1 MRNGNNRKGSC
12 LSNNQEN
19 SSSYC
24 EQHKPV
30 LVRFLNVPVL
40 VLLIAITVIIILPSG
55 VAFGQY
61 MVQPVELKLPSRVNK
76 EIRTALRI
84 HSQEDTQNLEIELKV
99 VELSQSPDSE
109 WQIFDPDPNNKV
121 DYVEGFDVSKLSS
134 CSDWIRLS
142 TSKVELGPLAE
153 VPVEV
158 IIRVPPRV
166 HGFYSAGILT
176 TYRVA
181 PEGTDVGYLL
191 RYLIP
196 VLIEIQGRTIQPKIK
211 LLNVNMEHVPALGD
225 KEATTNVAVS
235 VENIGDTYSRLKPM
249 ARLEGYQDGH
259 WRLITRAEF
268 RDTGIIPGSQLHLE
282 ADIMRALPSGK
293 YKLAGAIY
301 VDGRPGGAIQ
311 KEIDFVGDPSL
322 NKAATD
328 APLDLSIADKAI
340 TEIIINGN
348 PGSTRTQVLNI
359 HNASDST
366 VNIQTLF
373 ALPTSLAGRASPAF
387 RGESLGCPD
396 WLRIEPSQIELGSY
410 QDKRVRVIAEIPA
423 SVTDYPW
430 HYAVLGLYAHYP
442 DGQMAGLTTANV
454 CVGEDRGMTPE
465 VMVRAT
471 NLSIRGYDPLKS
483 EFLVLIEFTNDSSTF
498 FTPKRCKAGI
508 VFASGQYTSQVR
520 ASTTMRSDQPGVILP
535 LDTRRYSGVLD
546 LSSVEAG
553 NYRLEAT
560 LEYGVGQNIRKQCAI
575 QVSIVNGRR
584 LVQTIQTADEI
595 APNDIIEVNW

>member
-1 MRNGNNRKGSC
+1 MRNGNNRTDSC

-24 EQHKPV
+24 EQHG
-30 LVRFLNVPVL
+30 LGLIRFLNVPVL
-40 VLLIAITVIIILPSG
+40 VLLIAIIVAMIFPSG
-55 VAFGQY
+55 IAFGQY
-61 MVQPVELKLPSRVNK
+61 MVQPVELKLQSRVNK
-76 EIRTALRI
+76 QINTALRI
-84 HSQEDTQNLEIELKV
+84 HSQEESQNLEIELKV
-99 VELSQSPDSE
+99 VELSQALDSE
-109 WQIFDPDPNNKV
+109 WQIFEPDPNSI
-121 DYVEGFDVSKLSS
+121 DYIPDFDVSKLSS

-142 TSKVELGPLAE
+142 TSRVELGPLAE

-158 IIRVPPRV
+158 MIRVPPRV

-176 TYRVA
+176 TYRVR
-181 PEGTDVGYLL
+181 PEGSDVGYLL

-211 LLNVNMEHVPALGD
+211 LLNVDMEHVPAVGE
-225 KEATTNVAVS
+225 KEATTNIAVS
-235 VENIGDTYSRLKPM
+235 VENIGDTYSRLQPM
-249 ARLEGYQDGH
+249 ARLEGFQDGH

-268 RDTGIIPGSQLHLE
+268 RDTGIIPGVQLHLE
-282 ADIMRALPSGK
+282 SDIMRSLPSGK

-301 VDGRPGGAIQ
+301 IDGRPGGAIQ

-322 NKAATD
+322 QKAATD
-328 APLDLSIADKAI
+328 APLDLKP
-340 TEIIINGN
+340 TEIVVNGSA
-348 PGSTRTQVLNI
+348 GSTRTEILSI

-373 ALPTSLAGRASPAF
+373 ALPTSLSGRTSPDF
-387 RGESLGCPD
+387 KGESLGCPD
-396 WLRIEPSQIELGSY
+396 WLRIEPSQFELGSY

-423 SVTDYPW
+423 TMTDYPW

-454 CVGEDRGMTPE
+454 CVGEDRGMTPD
-465 VMVRAT
+465 VMVKAT
-471 NLSIRGYDPLKS
+471 NLNIRDYDPLKS
-483 EFLVLIEFTNDSSTF
+483 EFLVLIEFTNYSSTF
-498 FTPKRCKAGI
+498 FTPKKCRAGI
-508 VFASGQYTSQVR
+508 IYASGQYASQVR
-520 ASTTMRSDQPGVILP
+520 ASTSMRSDQPGIILP

-553 NYRLEAT
+553 NYRLEAY
-560 LEYGVGQNIRKQCAI
+560 LEYGIGQNISKQSAI

-584 LVQTIQTADEI
+584 TVTTIQTADEI

>member
-1 MRNGNNRKGSC
+1 MRNGNNRTDSC

-19 SSSYC
+19 GNSNN
-24 EQHKPV
+24 EQHGFG
-30 LVRFLNVPVL
+30 LGEFLNVPVL
-40 VLLIAITVIIILPSG
+40 VLLIAMIVTMVLTSG
-55 VAFGQY
+55 IAFGQY
-61 MVQPVELKLPSRVNK
+61 MVQPVEIKRGSRVNK
-76 EIRTALRI
+76 QINTALRI
-84 HSQEDTQNLEIELKV
+84 HSQEESQTIEVELKV
-99 VELSQSPDSE
+99 IELSQAPDSE
-109 WQIFDPDPNNKV
+109 WMIFDPEPNTP
-121 DYVEGFDVSKLSS
+121 DYIEDFDVSKLSS

-181 PEGTDVGYLL
+181 PEGSDVGFLL

-211 LLNVNMEHVPALGD
+211 LLNVDMEHVPAEGERL
-225 KEATTNVAVS
+225 ATTNVGLS
-235 VENIGDTYSRLKPM
+235 IENIGETYSRLKPM
-249 ARLEGYQDGH
+249 ARLEGFQDGH

-268 RDTGIIPGSQLHLE
+268 RDTGIIPGAQLHLE
-282 ADIMRALPSGK
+282 SNIMRALPTGK

-322 NKAATD
+322 ERAATD
-328 APLDLSIADKAI
+328 APLDLNPTD
-340 TEIIINGN
+340 IIIKGSA
-348 PGSTRTQVLNI
+348 GSTRTEILNV

-373 ALPTSLAGRASPAF
+373 ALPTPLSGRASPAF
-387 RGESLGCPD
+387 KGESLGCAD
-396 WLRIEPSQIELGSY
+396 WLRIEPPQFELGSY

-423 SVTDYPW
+423 TMTDYPW

-454 CVGEDRGMTPE
+454 CVGEDRGLTPE
-465 VMVRAT
+465 VIVRAT
-471 NLSIRGYDPLKS
+471 NLNIRDYEPS
-483 EFLVLIEFTNDSSTF
+483 RSQFLVLIAFTNDGSTF
-498 FTPKRCKAGI
+498 FNPRKCRAGI
-508 VFASGQYTSQVR
+508 VYYSGQYASQVR
-520 ASTTMRSDQPGVILP
+520 ASTSMRSDQPGIILP
-535 LDTRRYSGVLD
+535 LETRNYSGILD

-553 NYRLEAT
+553 NYRLEAY
-560 LEYGVGQNIRKQCAI
+560 LEYGVGQSIRKQSAI
-575 QVSIVNGRR
+575 RVSVINGRR
-584 LVQTIQTADEI
+584 TVTTMQTSDEI